1 MSGSPKHGISAA
13 TSPTRTHHIL
23 VFLPPEVT
31 LRPSG

>member
-1 MSGSPKHGISAA
+1 MSGSPQDGISATA
-13 TSPTRTHHIL
+13 SLAQTCHIL

>member
-1 MSGSPKHGISAA
+1 MSGLPEHGISAA
-13 TSPTRTHHIL
+13 ASSTRTRHIL